1 LEPAQPST
9 EMNDA
14 DFGSVTHLFTRARA
28 GDASAFTPLWK
39 QFFPRLVGLAQKRLA
54 GRAGLGSDA
63 EDAAQAA
70 LISFW
75 KQISTGEFLNDL
87 RRDALWSLLATIT
100 VRKVG
105 KQLRHQAADKRGG
118 GKVLPEAD
126 LAGKQVLDDLIGALP
141 TEDLDRQ
148 AAELLEGL
156 PTDLQELTMLRLL
169 GHSTQDISQQLNCT
183 QRKVQRK
190 LELVRLRWEQIVG
203 ET

>member
-1 LEPAQPST
+1 METARPSS
-9 EMNDA
+9 DQSPA

-28 GDASAFTPLWK
+28 GDVEAFTPLWN
-39 QFFPRLVGLAQKRLA
+39 QFFPRLVGLARKRLG
-54 GRAGLGSDA
+54 GRPGPGTDA

-75 KQISTGEFLNDL
+75 QQISTGEFLNDL

-100 VRKVG
+100 ARKVG
-105 KQLRHQAADKRGG
+105 KQLRHHAAGKRGG
-118 GKVLPEAD
+118 GKVLSEAD
-126 LAGKQVLDDLIGALP
+126 LTGEQNLDELVAALP
-141 TEDLDRQ
+141 TDDLDWQ

-156 PTDLQELTMLRLL
+156 PADLQELAMLRLL
-169 GHSTQDISQQLNCT
+169 GHSTQEISRQLDCT

-190 LELVRLRWEQIVG
+190 MELVRLRWEQLVD